1 VVVVVV
7 VVVFVVVVVM
17 MMVVQSLHSVIC
29 ILYIFLQHAITY
41 YS

>member
-7 VVVFVVVVVM
+7 VVVVM
-17 MMVVQSLHSVIC
+17 MMMVQSLHSVIY
-29 ILYIFLQHAITY
+29 ILYIFLQHTITY